1 MRSNPEFSRAFRLDR
16 QGRIADAAVA
26 YRRVLA
32 SEPHNGDVLHLLG
45 VALAKMGRVQDAVGL
60 IGNAVKMQPRNFV
73 MQTDLGSALSELGR
87 YTEAIACYRQAL
99 ASKPDLSAAHRG
111 SGIALLHLGRFEQAV
126 WNLEQAVR
134 LAPNDAFAYGDLG
147 VALGRLNRSQEALHC
162 FERAIDLN
170 PNHADAH
177 RNRGLIQAAR
187 GLFADA
193 LASFDRALA
202 LVPNAFDMHFN
213 RGVAL
218 NQLER
223 PAESLAAFERALAL
237 DGNSF
242 EAFNNRGVALVQL
255 SRPEEAVRSF
265 MRAALCKPDH
275 SESYTNAG
283 NTLKGL
289 KRYREALENFDRA
302 LSIKPDDVMT
312 TWSKALTKLTL
323 GEFREG
329 WPLYESRLRLA
340 HLLPLQPRFSAPR
353 WTGAESVAHKI
364 VLVHAEQGLGDTVQ
378 FCRYVTLLEARGA
391 RVVFEVQ
398 PVLRTLLG
406 SLKIHGSLVN
416 QGESLP
422 AFDLVCPLLS
432 LPLAFRTEIDQIPGG
447 VPYLKADEAA
457 ARAWKKRLSV
467 IPGLKVGLHWQ
478 GNAATEKQPW
488 LRGRSFALSEAAGL
502 AHLPE
507 VSLVSLQ
514 KGEGS
519 EQRET
524 VPFKSRIAQLTD
536 PRAMGPEEFADTA
549 ALVTALDLVITSDT
563 AIAHV
568 AGALGVPVWVILP
581 FESDWR
587 WMSAREDS
595 PWYPTMRLFR
605 QRSAGDWAEVFKRVA
620 DELRALAVSQ
630 RHRSLPAPAHHHK
643 SPLCHKLM

>member
-16 QGRIADAAVA
+16 QGRFADAAVA

-32 SEPHNGDVLHLLG
+32 SEPHNSDVLHLLG
-45 VALAKMGRVQDAVGL
+45 VALARMGRMQDALGM
-60 IGNAVKMQPRNFV
+60 IGTAVKMQPRNFV
-73 MQTDLGSALSELGR
+73 MQTDLGNALSKLGR
-87 YTEAIACYRQAL
+87 YAEAVVCYRQAL
-99 ASKPDLSAAHRG
+99 ASNPGVFAAYRG
-111 SGIALLHLGRFEQAV
+111 SGIALLHLGQFEQAV

-134 LAPNDAFAYGDLG
+134 LAPNDAFAHSDLG
-147 VALGRLNRSQEALHC
+147 VALGRLGRSQEALGC

-170 PNHADAH
+170 PNHAEAH
-177 RNRGLIQAAR
+177 RNRGLILTAL

-202 LVPNAFDMHFN
+202 LVPDVFDVHFH
-213 RGVAL
+213 RGIVL
-218 NQLER
+218 IQLER

-255 SRPEEAVRSF
+255 SRPEEAVQSF
-265 MRAALCKPDH
+265 ARAALCKPDY

-302 LSIKPDDVMT
+302 LSIKPDDVMA

-340 HLLPLQPRFSAPR
+340 HALPLQRSFGAPR
-353 WTGAESVAHKI
+353 WTGAESVEHKV

-378 FCRYVTLLEARGA
+378 FCRYVQLLEARGA

-406 SLKIHGSLVN
+406 SLKIQGSLHSH
-416 QGESLP
+416 GEPLP

-432 LPLAFRTEIDQIPGG
+432 LPLAFRTEIDRIPGG
-447 VPYLKADEAA
+447 APYLNVSEAA
-457 ARAWKKRLSV
+457 ARAWKERLSTM
-467 IPGLKVGLHWQ
+467 PGLKVGLNWQ

-488 LRGRSFALSEAAGL
+488 LRGRSFALGEAAGL
-502 AHLPE
+502 AQLPE
-507 VSLVSLQ
+507 VSLISLQ

-536 PRAMGPEEFADTA
+536 PCDMGPEEFADTA

-568 AGALGVPVWVILP
+568 AGALGVPVWVILQ

-605 QRSAGDWAEVFKRVA
+605 QHRAGDWTEVFGRVA

-630 RHRSLPAPAHHHK
+630 HHFNARAAP
-643 SPLCHKLM
+643 SF

>member
-1 MRSNPEFSRAFRLDR
+1 MQSNPEFSRAFRLDR
-16 QGRIADAAVA
+16 QGRFADAAVA

-32 SEPHNGDVLHLLG
+32 SEPHNSDVLHLLG
-45 VALAKMGRVQDAVGL
+45 VALARMGRMQDALGM
-60 IGNAVKMQPRNFV
+60 IGTAVKMQPRNFV
-73 MQTDLGSALSELGR
+73 MQTDLGNALSKLGR
-87 YTEAIACYRQAL
+87 YAEAVVCYRQAL
-99 ASKPDLSAAHRG
+99 ASKPDVFAAYRG
-111 SGIALLHLGRFEQAV
+111 SGIALLHLGQFEQAV

-134 LAPNDAFAYGDLG
+134 LAPNDAFAHCDLG
-147 VALGRLNRSQEALHC
+147 TALGRVSRSQEALRC
-162 FERAIDLN
+162 FERSIDLN
-170 PNHADAH
+170 PNHAEAH
-177 RNRGLIQAAR
+177 RNRGLIQAAL

-193 LASFDRALA
+193 LASFDRALS
-202 LVPNAFDMHFN
+202 LVPNAFDMHFH
-213 RGVAL
+213 RGVVL
-218 NQLER
+218 IQLER

-237 DGNSF
+237 DGNAF

-255 SRPEEAVRSF
+255 SRPEEAVQSF
-265 MRAALCKPDH
+265 ARAALCKPDY
-275 SESYTNAG
+275 SECYTNAG

-312 TWSKALTKLTL
+312 LWSKALTKLTL

-340 HLLPLQPRFSAPR
+340 HLLPLQRRFGAPR
-353 WTGAESVAHKI
+353 WTGAESVEHKT

-378 FCRYVTLLEARGA
+378 FCRYVKLLEARGA

-406 SLKIHGSLVN
+406 SLEIQGSLHSH
-416 QGESLP
+416 GEPLP

-432 LPLAFRTEIDQIPGG
+432 LPLAFRTEIDRIPGG
-447 VPYLKADEAA
+447 VPYLNVNEAA
-457 ARAWKKRLSV
+457 ARAWKERLSTM
-467 IPGLKVGLHWQ
+467 PGLKVGLNWQ
-478 GNAATEKQPW
+478 GNTVTEKQPW
-488 LRGRSFALSEAAGL
+488 LRGRSFALGDAAGL
-502 AHLPE
+502 AQLPE
-507 VSLVSLQ
+507 VSLISLQ

-524 VPFKSRIAQLTD
+524 APFKSRIAQLTD
-536 PRAMGPEEFADTA
+536 PRDMGPEEFADTA

-568 AGALGVPVWVILP
+568 AGALGVPVWVILQY
-581 FESDWR
+581 ESDWR

-605 QRSAGDWAEVFKRVA
+605 QHRADDWTEVFRRVA

-630 RHRSLPAPAHHHK
+630 HHFNARAAH
-643 SPLCHKLM
+643 SF